1 METRDTGNAP
11 RIFIDGATCDGI
23 VDLDQVPGHY
33 TPATPQ
39 VGDPATLE
47 HVLTPETAAAI
58 TEAAIQAAKFLRKL
72 VERLTDPRQ
81 RFIDGLLW
89 QACEKPRMYHLYKH
103 AKKARTSKKNRRRL
117 MKLLYSKMKAAAD
130 EGGNE

>member
-1 METRDTGNAP
+1 MGKREPDAP
-11 RIFIDGATCDGI
+11 NIFIDGEPCDGI
-23 VDLDQVPGHY
+23 GEIAPASTDDLPPVQR
-33 TPATPQ
+33 

-47 HVLTPETAAAI
+47 HVLTPETTAAI
-58 TEAAIQAAKFLRKL
+58 AEAAMQAAKALRKM
-72 VERLTDPRQ
+72 VERLTDPRT

-103 AKKARTSKKNRRRL
+103 AKKARTRKKNRRRL
-117 MKLLYSKMKAAAD
+117 MVLLYSKMKAAAD